1 MGDLPLYIYNTDT
14 IEFVPVSKIMDK
26 LYYLEVSLPT
36 MEQVKK
42 SKKEINDYFKTKDD
56 LLRLRDLISLIDN
69 KIPLYDSYTQNL
81 YLIDSHDVYNKVV
94 REHYRNLSN
103 DLVSK
108 IKLKLSKLKNI
119 KQLDPLGKA
128 GKSSDIILKR
138 RFKKMELIVKFA
150 NNFNIDLLEATYMK
164 IFYKSAKKDITLCK
178 RPSFIPY
185 YSHTL
190 PYYTRSELINLALNM
205 QLIEDKD
212 IDMNDEDLDKLCIK
226 IQQHDINKD
235 IILSHQNYIANENK
249 IGLVQY
255 YSFVGSGFINYYL
268 RGGVDV
274 KWQNRE
280 LETLAKSMHKLC
292 INSPVFDKDY
302 IVYRFVESDEHI
314 LHLEVGDTYK
324 DSAFISTTRNP
335 FYKSQNYEFGL
346 ILIKIII
353 PKNKKGMALCI
364 EPYSFFKE
372 EQEIIIPA
380 GAVLKLTNRN
390 ENVKYYHTDIATS
403 TNIKTKYEFKLTK
416 ISNIEFPSLP
426 PISKNDIIDFLELEQ
441 IDAKTIVEKIE
452 YFTSNVLNENNQVDV
467 VIDKQ
472 YTLLCNNYDST
483 QAYKNMFA
491 INTNNGFM
499 IYSIYDNH
507 VIFMIEIGVDIHVNY
522 YFKNAVLGSTIV
534 DDDKFLNFIATVA
547 YYFKV
552 QNVYI
557 YANYKSCDITKNSI
571 YTKYNYD
578 IYIYLK
584 NEKKRFDKSE
594 LNKSELHNFFSY
606 STLDDM
612 LDILPSKL
620 LYKYDRDELY
630 QYYNRIYLI
639 EKKPDNIKDFFI
651 WIIENYC
658 EMYDI
663 LITKFERYFKDLN
676 PLSNDIYRLDALK
689 YLYNKKLIRFIP
701 RKITVYDTKKAKQPL
716 RSDSDDE
723 TKDSKTH
730 SSIINKYLDY

>member
-56 LLRLRDLISLIDN
+56 LLRLRDLISLID
-69 KIPLYDSYTQNL
+69 
-81 YLIDSHDVYNKVV
+81 NKVV

-268 RGGVDV
+268 RGGVD
-274 KWQNRE
+274 
-280 LETLAKSMHKLC
+280 
-292 INSPVFDKDY
+292 
-302 IVYRFVESDEHI
+302 
-314 LHLEVGDTYK
+314 
-324 DSAFISTTRNP
+324 
-335 FYKSQNYEFGL
+335 
-346 ILIKIII
+346 
-353 PKNKKGMALCI
+353 
-364 EPYSFFKE
+364 
-372 EQEIIIPA
+372 
-380 GAVLKLTNRN
+380 
-390 ENVKYYHTDIATS
+390 
-403 TNIKTKYEFKLTK
+403 
-416 ISNIEFPSLP
+416 
-426 PISKNDIIDFLELEQ
+426 
-441 IDAKTIVEKIE
+441 
-452 YFTSNVLNENNQVDV
+452 
-467 VIDKQ
+467 
-472 YTLLCNNYDST
+472 
-483 QAYKNMFA
+483 
-491 INTNNGFM
+491 
-499 IYSIYDNH
+499 
-507 VIFMIEIGVDIHVNY
+507 
-522 YFKNAVLGSTIV
+522 
-534 DDDKFLNFIATVA
+534 
-547 YYFKV
+547 
-552 QNVYI
+552 
-557 YANYKSCDITKNSI
+557 
-571 YTKYNYD
+571 
-578 IYIYLK
+578 
-584 NEKKRFDKSE
+584 
-594 LNKSELHNFFSY
+594 
-606 STLDDM
+606 
-612 LDILPSKL
+612 
-620 LYKYDRDELY
+620 
-630 QYYNRIYLI
+630 
-639 EKKPDNIKDFFI
+639 
-651 WIIENYC
+651 
-658 EMYDI
+658 
-663 LITKFERYFKDLN
+663 
-676 PLSNDIYRLDALK
+676 
-689 YLYNKKLIRFIP
+689 
-701 RKITVYDTKKAKQPL
+701 
-716 RSDSDDE
+716 
-723 TKDSKTH
+723 
-730 SSIINKYLDY
+730 